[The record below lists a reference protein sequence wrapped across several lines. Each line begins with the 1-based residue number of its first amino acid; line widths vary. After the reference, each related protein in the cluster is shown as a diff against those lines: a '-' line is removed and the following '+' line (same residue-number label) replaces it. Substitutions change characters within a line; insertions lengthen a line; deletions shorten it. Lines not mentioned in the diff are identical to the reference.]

1 MNRKKIYS
9 NKKGFTLIELMLVVS
24 IILILMGFL
33 IPRFSAYQEKA
44 KITKAVST
52 AKQIQTAA
60 MASYG
65 DNEGKFDSADVKS
78 NIEVLTSAES
88 ITIGDLSAG
97 NQSVDVSYKSD
108 NKTCKVTVDAGKNSF
123 IVTYDNKIV
132 YPKSSSPSAS
142 KEENP

>member
-1 MNRKKIYS
+1 MNRKKAYS

-78 NIEVLTSAES
+78 NIELLTSAEV
-88 ITIGDLSAG
+88 ITIGVLGLD
-97 NQSVDVSYKSD
+97 NQSIDISYKSD
-108 NKTCKVTVDAGKNSF
+108 NKDCKVTVDAGKSSF
-123 IVTYDNKIV
+123 TVTYDKKIV
-132 YPKSSSPSAS
+132 YPK
-142 KEENP
+142 N